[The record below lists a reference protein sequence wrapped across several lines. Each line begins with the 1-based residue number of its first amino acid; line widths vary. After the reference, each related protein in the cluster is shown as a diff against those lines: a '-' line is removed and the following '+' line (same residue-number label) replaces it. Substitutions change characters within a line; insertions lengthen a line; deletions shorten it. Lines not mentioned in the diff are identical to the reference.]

1 MTKLNPY
8 FGEFGGMFVPQI
20 LIPVLQQLEEAF
32 IEARQDPAFQTE
44 LHDLL
49 VNYAGRPTALTLC
62 RNLTAGTRTKLYLKR
77 EDLLHGGAHKTNQ
90 VLGQALL
97 ARRMGKTEIIAETGA
112 GQHGVATALACALL
126 GLKCRIYMGAKDVER
141 QSPNVFRM
149 RLMGAEVIPVT
160 SGSATLKDACSEAMR
175 DWSASY
181 ASAHYLLGTAAG
193 PHPFPT
199 IVREFQRM
207 IGEETKRQ
215 ILEKE
220 GRLPDA
226 VIACV
231 GGGSNAIGMFAD
243 FIDETS
249 VRLIGVEPG
258 GLGIVSGQHGA
269 PLKHGKVGIF
279 FGMKSPIMQD
289 SEGQIEESYSISA
302 GLDFPSVG
310 PQHAHLNSIG
320 RADYVSITDDEAL
333 DAFQEIARHEGI
345 IAALESSHAL
355 AHALKMA
362 RENPQQEQLL
372 VVNLSGRGDKDIFT
386 VHKILQARGV
396 MQ

>member
-20 LIPVLQQLEEAF
+20 LVPVLQQLEEAF
-32 IEARQDPAFQTE
+32 IEARQDPAFQAE

-181 ASAHYLLGTAAG
+181 ATAHYLLGTAAG

-258 GLGIVSGQHGA
+258 GLGIASGQHGA

-372 VVNLSGRGDKDIFT
+372 VVNLSGRGDKDILLFT
-386 VHKILQARGV
+386 RFCKRAG
-396 MQ
+396 

>member
-1 MTKLNPY
+1 MSKISAY
-8 FGEFGGMFVPQI
+8 FGEFGGQYVPQI
-20 LIPVLQQLEEAF
+20 LVPALDQLEAAFVEAQ
-32 IEARQDPAFQTE
+32 QDPAFQEEFLT
-44 LHDLL
+44 LL
-49 VNYAGRPTALTLC
+49 KEYAGRPTALTLC
-62 RNLTAGTRTKLYLKR
+62 QNLTKGTKTKLYLKR

-97 ARRMGKTEIIAETGA
+97 AKRMGKNEIIAETGA

-126 GLKCRIYMGAKDVER
+126 GLKCRVYMGAKDVER

-149 RLMGAEVIPVT
+149 RLMGAEVIPVH
-160 SGSATLKDACSEAMR
+160 SGSATLKDACNEAMR

-181 ASAHYLLGTAAG
+181 DKAHYLLGTAAG

-199 IVREFQRM
+199 IVREFQHI
-207 IGEETKRQ
+207 IGEETKAQ

-243 FIDETS
+243 FIEEES
-249 VRLIGVEPG
+249 VGLIGVEPAG
-258 GLGIVSGQHGA
+258 KGLDTDMHGA
-269 PLKHGKVGIF
+269 PLKHGKLGIF
-279 FGMKSPIMQD
+279 FGMKAPLMQD
-289 SEGQIEESYSISA
+289 MHGQVEESYSVSA

-310 PQHAHLNSIG
+310 PQHAHLNAIG
-320 RADYVSITDDEAL
+320 RATYEAVTDDEAL
-333 DAFQEIARHEGI
+333 DAFQTLARQEGI
-345 IAALESSHAL
+345 IPALESAHAL
-355 AHALKMA
+355 AHALKMIQA
-362 RENPQQEQLL
+362 NPDKEQLL

-386 VHKILQARGV
+386 VHDILEAKGAL
-396 MQ
+396 

>member
-1 MTKLNPY
+1 MSKLKLNPY
-8 FGEFGGMFVPQI
+8 FGEYGGMYVPQI
-20 LIPVLQQLEEAF
+20 LVPALKQLETAFVEAQEDDDF
-32 IEARQDPAFQTE
+32 KAEFT
-44 LHDLL
+44 DLL
-49 VNYAGRPTALTLC
+49 KNYAGRPTALTLT
-62 RNLTAGTRTKLYLKR
+62 RNLSPNPMVKIYLKR

-97 ARRMGKTEIIAETGA
+97 AKRMGKKEIIAETGA

-126 GLKCRIYMGAKDVER
+126 GLKCKVYMGAKDIAR

-160 SGSATLKDACSEAMR
+160 SGSATLKDACNEAMR
-175 DWSASY
+175 DWSGSY
-181 ASAHYLLGTAAG
+181 EKAHYLLGTAAG

-199 IVREFQRM
+199 IVREFQRI
-207 IGEETKRQ
+207 IGEETKKQ
-215 ILEKE
+215 MLERE

-243 FIDETS
+243 FIDEPS
-249 VRLIGVEPG
+249 VELIGVEPAG
-258 GLGIVSGQHGA
+258 KGIDTPMHGA
-269 PLKHGKVGIF
+269 PLKHGKTGIF
-279 FGMKSPIMQD
+279 FGMKAPLMQD

-310 PQHAHLNSIG
+310 PQHAHLNATG
-320 RADYVSITDDEAL
+320 RARYESATDDEAL
-333 DAFQEIARHEGI
+333 EAFQQLARCEGI
-345 IAALESSHAL
+345 IPALES
-355 AHALKMA
+355 AHAIAYAVKMA
-362 RENPQQEQLL
+362 RECTKETIL

-386 VHKILQARGV
+386 VSDILNGKEE
-396 MQ
+396 

>member
-1 MTKLNPY
+1 MTLLNPY

-20 LIPVLQQLEEAF
+20 LMPALRQLEAAF
-32 IEARQDPAFQTE
+32 VDAQQDPQFQQEFT
-44 LHDLL
+44 DLL

-62 RNLTAGTRTKLYLKR
+62 RNLTAGTKTRLYLKR

-97 ARRMGKTEIIAETGA
+97 AKRMGKKEIIAETGA

-126 GLKCRIYMGAKDVER
+126 GLKCRVYMGAKDVER

-160 SGSATLKDACSEAMR
+160 SGSSTLKDACNEALR
-175 DWSASY
+175 DWSGSY
-181 ASAHYLLGTAAG
+181 ETAHYMLGTAAG

-215 ILEKE
+215 ILDAE

-243 FIDETS
+243 FIEEPS
-249 VRLIGVEPG
+249 VNLIGVEPG
-258 GLGIVSGQHGA
+258 GLGIESGQHGA

-289 SEGQIEESYSISA
+289 KEGQIEESYSVSA

-310 PQHAHLNSIG
+310 PQHAYLNSTG
-320 RADYVSITDDEAL
+320 RADYVSVTDAEAL
-333 DAFQEIARHEGI
+333 DA
-345 IAALESSHAL
+345 
-355 AHALKMA
+355 
-362 RENPQQEQLL
+362 
-372 VVNLSGRGDKDIFT
+372 
-386 VHKILQARGV
+386 
-396 MQ
+396 

>member
-32 IEARQDPAFQTE
+32 IEARQDPAFQAE

-215 ILEKE
+215 IMEKE

-249 VRLIGVEPG
+249 VRLIGVAPG
-258 GLGIVSGQHGA
+258 GLGIASGQHGA